1 MPWASKHYEP
11 STEQGRIGPKTN
23 ARIFELLLRLRA
35 ERECKLNCV
44 KLLLL

>member
-23 ARIFELLLRLRA
+23 ARIFEFIVVR
-35 ERECKLNCV
+35 
-44 KLLLL
+44 